1 MWSRFCVM
9 SNSEWHRCK
18 RRNKHKSTIAKYYA
32 NDCSLRNAFERK
44 LDSERQKT
52 LPSRLFL
59 SKLSQQ
65 LYFMAQEK
73 IGNKSDIEALEL
85 IVQQYKEA
93 KLRKAYDYLG
103 IVKH

>member
-1 MWSRFCVM
+1 M
-9 SNSEWHRCK
+9 
-18 RRNKHKSTIAKYYA
+18 
-32 NDCSLRNAFERK
+32 
-44 LDSERQKT
+44 
-52 LPSRLFL
+52 PSRLFL

-65 LYFMAQEK
+65 LYFVAQEK

-103 IVKH
+103 IVEH